1 MIKAFDLRSDVH
13 LHVWVRIPL
22 FAITFFCLMIWKHA
36 LFMPK
41 FAQARF
47 FQNLH
52 IHLIMTSL
60 KSLRVS
66 RPKGVRGLGSSDIC
80 INTNIFL
87 IPVRG
92 IVRFDN
98 GAIVGKPSENSRDN
112 IFYRQTK

>member
-1 MIKAFDLRSDVH
+1 MRWIEDPMSFARVGSNLTLGKQFLFNFKYFNQMCKCLDGRVIKALDLRSDVH

-60 KSLRVS
+60 KSR
-66 RPKGVRGLGSSDIC
+66 
-80 INTNIFL
+80 
-87 IPVRG
+87 
-92 IVRFDN
+92 
-98 GAIVGKPSENSRDN
+98 
-112 IFYRQTK
+112 